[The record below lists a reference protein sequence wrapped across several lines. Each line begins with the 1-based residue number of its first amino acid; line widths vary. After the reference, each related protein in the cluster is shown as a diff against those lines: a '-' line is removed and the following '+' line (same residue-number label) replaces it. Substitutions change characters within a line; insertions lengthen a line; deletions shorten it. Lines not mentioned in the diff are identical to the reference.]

1 VHCIDYTGLK
11 IKLMKKDNSVWI
23 CTPKGALVKAF
34 YSFQEAFIKSYT
46 RGGVVELRKWGWDIE
61 KRYKKS

>member
-1 VHCIDYTGLK
+1 
-11 IKLMKKDNSVWI
+11 MRKDDSVWI
-23 CTPKGALVKAF
+23 CTPKGGLVKAF
-34 YSFQEAFIKSYT
+34 YSFEKAFIKSYT